1 MLSVVSTPIGNLE
14 DISIRVART
23 LIEAD
28 VILAEDTRS
37 VRNLIDKISEV
48 FGLLPPFSQQIWSYY
63 KEVEFEKLSDIIQL
77 LKEEKNICLI
87 SEAGTPV
94 ISDPGFLLIHHVI
107 KRELPYTVIP
117 GPSAVTTSLLHSGFN
132 PEQFMFEGF
141 LPKRESALKKTFETW
156 KKVKELYPKMVISF
170 FESPHR
176 INETLTVLEGYF
188 PEAKIAICR
197 ELTKMHEEIH
207 RGTAAELKDKQY
219 KGELTV
225 VMQ

>member
-1 MLSVVSTPIGNLE
+1 MLSILATPIGNLE
-14 DISIRVART
+14 DISIRMARV
-23 LIEAD
+23 LVEAE
-28 VILAEDTRS
+28 VILAEDIRS

-48 FGLLPPFSQQIWSYY
+48 FGLIPPFSQQIWSYY
-63 KEVEFEKLSDIIQL
+63 KEVEFEKLSDVIQL
-77 LKEEKNICLI
+77 LKEEKNVCLI

-107 KRELPYTVIP
+107 KRQLPYTVIP

-132 PEQFMFEGF
+132 PERFMFEGF
-141 LPKRESALKKTFETW
+141 LPKRESAIKKSIGKW
-156 KKVKELYPKMVISF
+156 KKVKELYPEMVISF

-176 INETLTVLEGYF
+176 INETLSILEEYF

-207 RGTAAELKDKQY
+207 RGTASELKDKQY

-225 VMQ
+225 VLQ

>member
-14 DISIRVART
+14 DISIRVARVMA
-23 LIEAD
+23 EAD
-28 VILAEDTRS
+28 VLLAEDTRS
-37 VRNLIDKISEV
+37 VRNLINKISEV
-48 FGLLPPFSQQIWSYY
+48 FGLIPPFSQQIWSYY
-63 KEVEFEKLSDIIQL
+63 KEVEFEKLSDVIQL
-77 LKEEKNICLI
+77 LKDEKKVCLI

-94 ISDPGFLLIHHVI
+94 ISDPGFLLLNHVI
-107 KRELPYTVIP
+107 KRNLPYTVIP

-141 LPKRESALKKTFETW
+141 LPKKESGIKKTIEHW

-176 INETLTVLEGYF
+176 INETLTIIEKNF

-197 ELTKMHEEIH
+197 ELTKMYEEIH
-207 RGTAAELKDKQY
+207 RGTAAELKQLQF
-219 KGELTV
+219 KGEMTV
-225 VMQ
+225 VLQ